1 MGSNPVAVTYTTLY
15 SYRDQASYLSQ
26 QLVLASKFQC
36 DLRDTVD
43 CCRKWLVHFNA
54 GKSQLCLTGL
64 ITQVLLMWK
73 WMGLF
78 LRKNILLRW
87 WDCLSL
93 LNWAGPL
100 RLSPFLKLPPRILSL
115 YFDLW
120 SFFLPKL
127 LFISINLLCKLY
139 KLLSCLDCASS
150 YQLDMLEKFQKR
162 VCWPV
167 GSTLGASFE
176 PLGHCRNGASLSL
189 FYRYSFG
196 RSSYELDE
204 LVLLRYSRGRF
215 VRCSHRLRNLS
226 PFLVRPFVC

>member
-1 MGSNPVAVTYTTLY
+1 MMLLSNWLYVLIMSRSRFRVNLHSIVAWISRNSMLEAGAKFRWLQVTQPLCLWTDIQPFSQWISFFYELSVVGSNPVAVTYTTLY

-36 DLRDTVD
+36 DLRDTVG

-115 YFDLW
+115 YFDL
-120 SFFLPKL
+120 
-127 LFISINLLCKLY
+127 
-139 KLLSCLDCASS
+139 
-150 YQLDMLEKFQKR
+150 
-162 VCWPV
+162 
-167 GSTLGASFE
+167 
-176 PLGHCRNGASLSL
+176 
-189 FYRYSFG
+189 
-196 RSSYELDE
+196 
-204 LVLLRYSRGRF
+204 
-215 VRCSHRLRNLS
+215 
-226 PFLVRPFVC
+226 

>member
-1 MGSNPVAVTYTTLY
+1 MWPTRHCRLLQEVACT
-15 SYRDQASYLSQ
+15 
-26 QLVLASKFQC
+26 FQC
-36 DLRDTVD
+36 
-43 CCRKWLVHFNA
+43 
-54 GKSQLCLTGL
+54 
-64 ITQVLLMWK
+64 WK
-73 WMGLF
+73 ISALSDRSYNSGAIDVKMDGSVFEEKYSFKMMGLP
-78 LRKNILLRW
+78 
-87 WDCLSL
+87 L

-150 YQLDMLEKFQKR
+150 YQSDMLEKFQKR

-167 GSTLGASFE
+167 GPTLGASFE